1 MKMTLFRRKY
11 LLFILFLF
19 LTGATFSQD
28 FKVSAKLDTAAML
41 IGDQVKLNLHFS
53 FPSNAMIRW
62 PILPDTILGK
72 IQVLSRSTI
81 DTTFSADKKNI
92 TLGQR
97 ILLTSFDSGF
107 YTIPPIRFFYRKAG
121 DTAVLYQQ
129 TDMLL
134 LNVHTIRVDT
144 TKAFKPIKGP
154 VHIPISFREMLPWI
168 LGGLLLIV
176 LVFFLFYFFRK
187 RSKSEP
193 VFTLKPR
200 VVLLPHE
207 AALAELEKLRV
218 QKLWQEGRTKE
229 YHTILTDILRTYI
242 EARFKRNAME
252 STTSEIIDEL
262 TGLPEI
268 PRESLEKLRQIL
280 VLADLVKFA
289 KSQPLPAEHESSLVS
304 GVAFVRE
311 TIPALH
317 EPKSD
322 SNQK

>member
-1 MKMTLFRRKY
+1 
-11 LLFILFLF
+11 
-19 LTGATFSQD
+19 
-28 FKVSAKLDTAAML
+28 
-41 IGDQVKLNLHFS
+41 
-53 FPSNAMIRW
+53 
-62 PILPDTILGK
+62 
-72 IQVLSRSTI
+72 
-81 DTTFSADKKNI
+81 
-92 TLGQR
+92 
-97 ILLTSFDSGF
+97 
-107 YTIPPIRFFYRKAG
+107 
-121 DTAVLYQQ
+121 
-129 TDMLL
+129 
-134 LNVHTIRVDT
+134 
-144 TKAFKPIKGP
+144 
-154 VHIPISFREMLPWI
+154 MLPWI